1 MYYPQDSSRTS
12 GKGKGGQGK
21 GKGGGGPTKSPSAVD
36 VDPAQTPTRSPSGI
50 PSGIPTGTPSD
61 IPSGIPTGA
70 GAGGADCA
78 PVTYDGVTYDVVLI
92 GDQCWTT
99 QNLRT
104 TKYADGTPIK
114 KGNNG
119 AVWKDDTEGA
129 TVFYVNKDDEDTCST
144 CQALC
149 WYGRLY
155 NWYAVNN
162 AKGLCAPGWRVPS
175 DQDWTKLETYVKDNG
190 FSGNEGLALRGNETC
205 HWRDGQKDPA
215 NLGTND
221 FGLTIVGQGFRFD
234 SGPWSDTGA
243 EYGIYWTSTA
253 ASQAGWA
260 FNRFFTWKDIVQGVL
275 YVGAKKNLVNRMSL
289 PVPNS
294 PEGSVK
300 VNFGL
305 YVRCM
310 KDAN

>member
-36 VDPAQTPTRSPSGI
+36 VDPAQTPTHSPSG
-50 PSGIPTGTPSD
+50 

-149 WYGRLY
+149 WYGRL
-155 NWYAVNN
+155 
-162 AKGLCAPGWRVPS
+162 
-175 DQDWTKLETYVKDNG
+175 
-190 FSGNEGLALRGNETC
+190 
-205 HWRDGQKDPA
+205 
-215 NLGTND
+215 
-221 FGLTIVGQGFRFD
+221 
-234 SGPWSDTGA
+234 
-243 EYGIYWTSTA
+243 
-253 ASQAGWA
+253 
-260 FNRFFTWKDIVQGVL
+260 
-275 YVGAKKNLVNRMSL
+275 
-289 PVPNS
+289 
-294 PEGSVK
+294 
-300 VNFGL
+300 
-305 YVRCM
+305 
-310 KDAN
+310 